1 MDQKRISNL
10 KKRTAASD
18 GPRMLAAV
26 TTSLMA
32 LLAASVGVVEGKLH
46 KLTSPLHSRRHH
58 ALANSTN
65 SRFESPPPPPRLFE
79 RTCFAVPPARHATE
93 QGQVTNGTSFGIA
106 LREIASRPDVLR
118 ILEIGTWYG
127 GGSTL
132 NLGRAIRD
140 TAQATLTHAMGENA
154 PARNCVEHG
163 SGAARERCC
172 HSLVFTLE
180 VHEPTPYTYTPY
192 TYISIIN
199 NIIKDI
205 SI

>member
-1 MDQKRISNL
+1 
-10 KKRTAASD
+10 
-18 GPRMLAAV
+18 MLAAV

-79 RTCFAVPPARHATE
+79 RTCFAVPPARHATA